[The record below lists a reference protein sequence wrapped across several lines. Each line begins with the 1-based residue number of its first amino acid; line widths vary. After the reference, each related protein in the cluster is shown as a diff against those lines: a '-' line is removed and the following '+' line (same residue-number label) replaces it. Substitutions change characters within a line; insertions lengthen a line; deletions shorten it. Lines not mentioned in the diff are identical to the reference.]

1 MKSAS
6 FFHPCEFDSHKPTT
20 LFRQSLAVF
29 MIVAMLGFAIPL
41 PVLASD
47 DDDARRGGGR
57 VETIYVQSNNPLP
70 NRNAILAY
78 RHRNNGSLELVGT
91 YRTRGTGAFNPT
103 DRLGTDDHDQEII
116 ASPDN
121 RFLFTVNQGSN
132 TIAVFRIESNGDLRH
147 VNGSPFHSGG
157 IGPVSLALSGNKL
170 YVANQNENGAQ
181 PSFVG
186 RPNYSVFN
194 VALDGSLTR
203 DARATINLPRGS
215 TPTQVIVSPDGDHL
229 FANQFFAEP
238 YTPQLAPFLPARS
251 SLLDSFNIRRN
262 GRLDEASGSPFA
274 LTDEAAPNPAIPF
287 PPPFPQTDARIS
299 LGLQVHPTR
308 RILYV
313 GFLLGF
319 GVGVYTYNNNGV
331 LNFRRVAP
339 LADAGI
345 CWIVINKDQ
354 TRAYASNA
362 ISNSVSVLDISD
374 PLFPVQI
381 QSVALRVQPDAPPG
395 PFGPVN
401 FATTPFQI
409 ALDPDSETLY
419 VKNHETITPEGDA
432 KFDPRE
438 GYAEGNALHFLNI
451 QANGMLVEHPR
462 SPEFLPIPPG
472 AHASGVLVL
481 EQRNSRR
488 QDMRDR

>member
-6 FFHPCEFDSHKPTT
+6 SFHLCEFGSHKPTI

-29 MIVAMLGFAIPL
+29 MVVAMLGFVIPS
-41 PVLASD
+41 PVLAQD
-47 DDDARRGGGR
+47 ADARMGGGR

-70 NRNAILAY
+70 NRNAVLAY

-91 YRTRGTGAFNPT
+91 FRTRGTGAFNPT

-116 ASPDN
+116 VSPDK
-121 RFLFTVNQGSN
+121 RFMFTINQGSN
-132 TIAVFRIESNGDLRH
+132 TIAVFNIESNGDLRH
-147 VNGSPFHSGG
+147 VTGSPFPSGG
-157 IGPVSLALSGNKL
+157 IGPVSLGLAGNKL

-186 RPNYSVFN
+186 RPNYSVFD

-203 DARATINLPRGS
+203 IPRATINLPRGA
-215 TPTQVIVSPDGDHL
+215 TPTQALISPDGRHL
-229 FANQFFAEP
+229 FGNRFFARP

-251 SLLDSFNIRRN
+251 SLLDSFNIGRN

-287 PPPFPQTDARIS
+287 PAPFPVTDARIS

-319 GVGVYTYNNNGV
+319 GVGVYTYNNEGR

-339 LADAGI
+339 LSDAGI

-362 ISNSVSVLDISD
+362 ISNSVSVLDITD

-381 QSVALRVQPDAPPG
+381 QSVSLRLQPDAPMG
-395 PFGPVN
+395 PFGPVA

-438 GYAEGNALHFLNI
+438 GYAKGNALHFLNI
-451 QANGMLVEHPR
+451 RADGRLEEHPR
-462 SPEFLPIPPG
+462 SPEFLPIPAG
-472 AHASGVLVL
+472 AHATGVLVL
-481 EQRNSRR
+481 EQRSSRR
-488 QDMRDR
+488 RDFRGQN

>member
-6 FFHPCEFDSHKPTT
+6 SFHPCELGSHKPTNF
-20 LFRQSLAVF
+20 FRQSLAVL
-29 MIVAMLGFAIPL
+29 MIVVMLGFALPL
-41 PVLASD
+41 PILAA
-47 DDDARRGGGR
+47 DDDARNGDRL

-70 NRNAILAY
+70 NRNAVLAY

-91 YRTRGTGAFNPT
+91 FRTRGTGAFNPT

-116 ASPDN
+116 ASPDK
-121 RFLFTVNQGSN
+121 RFLFTINQGSN
-132 TIAVFRIESNGDLRH
+132 TIAVFDIQSNGDLKH
-147 VNGSPFHSGG
+147 VEGSPFPSGG
-157 IGPVSLALSGNKL
+157 VGPVSLALSDGKL

-186 RPNYSVFN
+186 RPNYSVFD
-194 VALDGSLTR
+194 VASDGSLTR
-203 DARATINLPRGS
+203 IPRATVTLRRGA
-215 TPTQVIVSPDGDHL
+215 TPTQVIVSPDGRHL
-229 FANQFFAEP
+229 FANEFFARP
-238 YTPQLAPFLPARS
+238 YEPQLAPFLPARS

-262 GRLDEASGSPFA
+262 GLLDEASGSPFTPA
-274 LTDEAAPNPAIPF
+274 DESAPNPAIPF
-287 PPPFPQTDARIS
+287 PSPFPETDARIT

-354 TRAYASNA
+354 TRAYATNA

-381 QSVALRVQPDAPPG
+381 QSVPLKVQSDAPMG

-401 FATTPFQI
+401 FATTPFQL
-409 ALDPDSETLY
+409 ALDPENETLY
-419 VKNHETITPEGDA
+419 VKNHETVTPEGDA

-438 GYAEGNALHFLNI
+438 GYAEGNALHFLDI
-451 QANGMLVEHPR
+451 QADGTLVEHRR
-462 SPEFLPIPPG
+462 SPEFLPIPAG
-472 AHASGVLVL
+472 AHATGVLVL
-481 EQRNSRR
+481 EQRASRR
-488 QDMRDR
+488 RDFRDR